1 MGAEGKRSLRKA
13 MLRAR
18 GGMGQDEII
27 EKSRAIRKAIVRT
40 TMFKQ
45 SGSLSCY
52 MALREEVQTIP
63 IIELALRKGKR
74 VAVPKVQA
82 TSRELALYWI
92 TSTSTGF
99 APGPYGILEPI
110 GETGQEAS
118 VADIDLFLVPGL
130 AFDEEGWRV
139 GFGRGYYDRLL
150 GRDSNQAVSVG
161 LAFQFQIVP
170 HCPHGLLDVPVDY
183 VVTEERVIRSAQ
195 VR

>member
-1 MGAEGKRSLRKA
+1 MGAELKRNLRKA

-18 GGMGQDEII
+18 RSMGQDDVV
-27 EKSRAIRKAIVRT
+27 EKSRAIRKAVART
-40 TMFKQ
+40 TMFKR
-45 SGSLSCY
+45 SSSLSCY
-52 MALREEVQTIP
+52 MALRAEVQTIP
-63 IIELALRKGKR
+63 IIELALRRGKR

-82 TSRELALYWI
+82 KSRELALYWI

-99 APGPYGILEPI
+99 APGPYGILEPKD
-110 GETGQEAS
+110 ETGQEAS

-150 GRDSNQAVSVG
+150 ARDSNQAVPVG

-170 HCPHGLLDVPVDY
+170 HCPHGPLDVPVDY
-183 VVTEERVIRSAQ
+183 VVTEERVIRCAQ